1 MKPQL
6 TLLGWRDVEG
16 IKWDTSQTG
25 QTGQLPKSRKRFP
38 QQNAHPN
45 ATSNILATL
54 KSDGL
59 PFPQLREWTLWS
71 HNCPGS
77 KYLPGLNLTGSS
89 SPASALAHSPCCH
102 TSAPVTAGEMRWPQG
117 CPAARSHPA
126 SGASTV
132 CLEVALTGYSQLSG
146 WALVERALVRITRV
160 TTVKTVKRY
169 QKWLRTIGNI
179 KERREAAVAC
189 QSKQNPMNPCAN
201 SIDHT

>member
-1 MKPQL
+1 MCSVPSALRVANRYLDRPSSKPTVVKPQL

-102 TSAPVTAGEMRWPQG
+102 TSAPVTAGVMRWPQG

-132 CLEVALTGYSQLSG
+132 CLALTG
-146 WALVERALVRITRV
+146 
-160 TTVKTVKRY
+160 
-169 QKWLRTIGNI
+169 
-179 KERREAAVAC
+179 
-189 QSKQNPMNPCAN
+189 
-201 SIDHT
+201 